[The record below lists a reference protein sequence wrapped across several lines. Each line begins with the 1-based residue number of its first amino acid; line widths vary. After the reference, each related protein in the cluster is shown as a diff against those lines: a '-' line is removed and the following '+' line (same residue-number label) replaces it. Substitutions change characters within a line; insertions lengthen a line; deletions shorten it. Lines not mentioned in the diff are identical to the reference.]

1 MYQKV
6 KAEKALAEAERAK
19 YEKLKNKAKRGE
31 GPVTPEVL
39 RKPVDIRDD
48 PRYYILLLLLVVGF
62 CRKLGSRDA
71 LLFAVFR

>member
-6 KAEKALAEAERAK
+6 KAEKAAAEAERAK

-31 GPVTPEVL
+31 KESTPEVL

-48 PRYYILLLLLVVGF
+48 PRLELYSL
-62 CRKLGSRDA
+62 C
-71 LLFAVFR
+71 

>member
-1 MYQKV
+1 MYQKI

-48 PRYYILLLLLVVGF
+48 PRFAVLLLH
-62 CRKLGSRDA
+62 
-71 LLFAVFR
+71 